1 MYIPHLSTLVLPFVQ
16 YLLPS
21 SPHSAMTPA
30 HDRDLATFSNY
41 QSVRTSHL
49 HLDWSIDW
57 ASQTIGGSVLHD
69 LVVLDAEGVDQ
80 VILDTRDLNITKV
93 VTDKGNEL
101 KVLCSACLRSASHLS

>member
-1 MYIPHLSTLVLPFVQ
+1 
-16 YLLPS
+16 
-21 SPHSAMTPA
+21 MTPA